1 MKILIATLALLVVT
15 AAGGDF
21 DMEFETVQI
30 PDNSSFQ
37 DENFSEELYSLIP
50 GWGEAALVFDIE
62 SWEYYTVNYIYA
74 DAVLTREGHGTEGLI
89 TILIP
94 GVPISKE
101 KALEYGTILSR
112 GVVPE
117 PFSRDGN
124 ELVHEEEFSRLIM
137 ELDEAGMITGV
148 RFLEWS
154 P

>member
-1 MKILIATLALLVVT
+1 MKILIAILVLLFVT

-50 GWGEAALVFDIE
+50 GWGEAAQVFDIE
-62 SWEYYTVNYIYA
+62 SWAHYTVNYIYA
-74 DAVLTREGHGTEGLI
+74 DAVLSREGHGTEGLI
-89 TILIP
+89 TTLIP
-94 GVPISKE
+94 ALPISKN
-101 KALEYGTILSR
+101 KALEYGAILSR
-112 GVVPE
+112 GVMPE
-117 PFSRDGN
+117 PISQDGK
-124 ELVHEEEFSRLIM
+124 EIIHEDEFSRLIM
-137 ELDEAGMITGV
+137 ELDEAGMITRV